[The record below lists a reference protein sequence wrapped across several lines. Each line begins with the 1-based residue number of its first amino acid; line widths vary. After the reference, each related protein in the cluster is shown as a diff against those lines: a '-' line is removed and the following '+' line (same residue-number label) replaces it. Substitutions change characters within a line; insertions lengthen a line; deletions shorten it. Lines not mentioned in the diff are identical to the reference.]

1 MYEIIVAAI
10 IEKWKISRA
19 KITVIIGIFV
29 FIASIPSTLT
39 YSSLGDVSIFGRNIF
54 DFTDFVVS
62 NIILPVGNLLIA
74 IFIMHIM
81 DKNLVKSELL
91 QGSKM
96 GEGFYKTYRFLM
108 TFVVPTVIVVV
119 LTYLVIQY

>member
-1 MYEIIVAAI
+1 
-10 IEKWKISRA
+10 
-19 KITVIIGIFV
+19 
-29 FIASIPSTLT
+29 
-39 YSSLGDVSIFGRNIF
+39 
-54 DFTDFVVS
+54 
-62 NIILPVGNLLIA
+62 
-74 IFIMHIM
+74 M

-119 LTYLVIQY
+119 LAYLVIQY